1 MSTNR
6 DDSAIARLRGEGE
19 MGTLMRTYD
28 WQKTPHG
35 PPEGWPQSLRTI
47 ANIVL
52 SSRYAMWVGWGED
65 LTFFYNDAYRP
76 TLGLKHPWALGR
88 PAREVWSE
96 IWTEIGPRIQQVLS
110 SGVATYDEG
119 LLLFLGRSGFPEETY
134 HTFSYSPLADDNDAV
149 CGMLCV
155 VTEETDRIIGERRM
169 TTLRDLAA
177 RLASSNTEIEVC
189 AAVEHELVKNSKDL
203 PFTLVYLF
211 SDDGDAHL
219 TCATNMPQGNPAA
232 PSEVPAASNQLWP
245 LVEILN
251 DPVTRILDL
260 GETWAPYTLPK
271 GAWDKP
277 PRQAAL
283 IPIKQQRHERPV
295 GVLIVGINPYRP
307 LDDAYLGFLDLI
319 SGQLSAGLA
328 NARSYE
334 EERRRADALAELDRA
349 KTSFFSNVSHE
360 FRTPLT
366 LMLGPVEDLLAK
378 DSVEVENRELL
389 RVVHRSGLRLQR
401 LVNTLLD
408 FSRIEAGRAQAS
420 YQPVDLAEFTADLA
434 SSFRSTMERAGI
446 QFTVECGPLAG
457 PVYVDCEMWEK
468 VVLNLLSN
476 AFKYTLEGS
485 VTVRLAERDG
495 LAQLSVADT
504 GVGIPPE
511 ELPRLFERFH
521 RVEQTRGRTHEG
533 TGIGLALVMELIKLH
548 HGTVVV
554 ESEMGRGSTF
564 FVNLRFGAAHLP
576 QDRIG
581 ATRDSASIANH
592 SDAYVEEALRWLQV
606 PSDQTVSPAKPKNSR
621 GLVLLADDNR
631 DMRDYVSRLLGEQ
644 YEVITAANGQE
655 ALALVHSNPPDLIL
669 CDVMMPLLD
678 GFGLLRALRANPDTR
693 EVPVIL
699 LSARAGDEAK
709 EEGLASGAD
718 DYLVKPFTARELLAR
733 VSAQVGLRRERQ
745 RAQIRLRQI
754 FHQAPVG
761 IIVLRGPDLIVEL
774 ANPTYQ
780 TLLQGR
786 DLVGR
791 PFREAA
797 PELPQAIWDAFD
809 SVLNTGKPF
818 ILTDFHVPYDQ
829 NHDGINEDHW
839 FNAAYHPLLE
849 LDGKVSG
856 IIAVV
861 AEVTGQ
867 VRARMELERVNQEL
881 EEFAYV
887 SSHDLQEPL
896 RMVSIYSQLLLEHI
910 PGDGEEAQMYAGFV
924 REGVTRM
931 EALIKDLLTY
941 SRIVH
946 PEQDDPKSADLN
958 ESLKEAV
965 HILKI
970 RIDESGA
977 VIQSEQ
983 LPRVIG
989 EPFQLALVFQNL
1001 LSNAIKYRGPDAR
1014 PLIQIRAME
1023 RDDLWVVSVEDCGI
1037 GFDPQHSERI
1047 FGLFKRLH
1055 KGNYPGTGLGLAICK
1070 RIIER
1075 YGGEIWATSAG
1086 EGKGAVFSFS
1096 LRKHS

>member
-1 MSTNR
+1 MATKGN
-6 DDSAIARLRGEGE
+6 DSGIASRRGEGE
-19 MGTLMRTYD
+19 MGTLMRTHD
-28 WQKTPHG
+28 WQSTPLG
-35 PPEGWPQSLRTI
+35 RPGGWPQSLRTI

-52 SSRYAMWVGWGED
+52 SSRYAMWVGWGEE

-96 IWTEIGPRIQQVLS
+96 IWAEIGPRVQTVLAT
-110 SGVATYDEG
+110 GVATYDEG

-177 RLASSNTEIEVC
+177 RFASCNTEIEVC

-211 SDDGDAHL
+211 SDDGDARL
-219 TCATNMPQGNPAA
+219 TCATNMPPENPAA
-232 PSEVPAASNQLWP
+232 PSEMREASNQPWP
-245 LVEILN
+245 LAEILH
-251 DPVTRILDL
+251 DPATKIMDL
-260 GETWAPYTLPK
+260 GGNFTRLPT
-271 GAWDKP
+271 GAWDRS

-283 IPIKQQRHERPV
+283 IPIKQQRHECPV
-295 GVLIVGINPYRP
+295 GVLIVGLNPYRP
-307 LDDAYLGFLDLI
+307 FDDAYLGFLDLI
-319 SGQLSAGLA
+319 SGQLASGLA
-328 NARSYE
+328 NARSYQ

-378 DSVEVENRELL
+378 DTAEEENRELL
-389 RVVHRSGLRLQR
+389 RVVQRSGLRLQR

-420 YQPVDLAEFTADLA
+420 YEPIDLAELTADLA
-434 SSFRSTMERAGI
+434 SSFRSTMERAGL
-446 QFTVECGPLAG
+446 QFTVACGPLSG

-476 AFKYTLEGS
+476 AFKYTFEGA
-485 VTVRLAERDG
+485 VTIRLVERDG
-495 LAQLSVADT
+495 LVQLSVADT

-533 TGIGLALVMELIKLH
+533 TGIGLALVMELVKLH
-548 HGTVVV
+548 HGTVTV
-554 ESEMGRGSTF
+554 ESETGRGSTF
-564 FVNLRFGAAHLP
+564 TVTLRFGAAHLP

-581 ATRDSASIANH
+581 VARDISSTVQH
-592 SDAYVEEALRWLQV
+592 SDTYVEEAIRWLQEA
-606 PSDQTVSPAKPKNSR
+606 PDETGLPAKPKNSR
-621 GLVLLADDNR
+621 GRVLLADDNR
-631 DMRDYVSRLLGEQ
+631 DMRDYVSRLLGDQ

-655 ALALVHSNPPDLIL
+655 ALSLVQSNPPDLIL
-669 CDVMMPLLD
+669 SDVMMPLLD

-709 EEGLASGAD
+709 EEGLTSGAD
-718 DYLVKPFTARELLAR
+718 DYLVKPFSARELLAR
-733 VSAQVGLRRERQ
+733 VGAQIGLRRERQ
-745 RAQIRLRQI
+745 RAQRRLQQI

-761 IIVLRGPDLIVEL
+761 IIVLRGPELIVEL
-774 ANPTYQ
+774 ANPVYQ
-780 TLLQGR
+780 TLMQDR
-786 DLVGR
+786 DLIGR
-791 PFREAA
+791 PFREVV
-797 PELPQAIWDAFD
+797 PELQQVIWDAFD
-809 SVLNTGKPF
+809 SVLTTGRPF
-818 ILTDFHVPYDQ
+818 VFTDFHVPYDQ
-829 NHDGINEDHW
+829 NHDGIIEDHW
-839 FNAAYHPLLE
+839 FNAVYHPLLE
-849 LDGKVSG
+849 LDGKVAG

-896 RMVSIYSQLLLEHI
+896 RMVSIYSQLLLDSI
-910 PGDGEEAQMYAGFV
+910 PALGEEAEMYAGFV

-946 PEQDDPKSADLN
+946 PEQDDPKSTDLN
-958 ESLKEAV
+958 ESLQEALHV
-965 HILKI
+965 LKI

-977 VIQSEQ
+977 VVKSDK

-1001 LSNAIKYRGPDAR
+1001 LSNAIKYRGRDAR
-1014 PLIQIRAME
+1014 PFIQIRAKE
-1023 RDDLWVVSVEDCGI
+1023 QDDRWVVSIEDSGI

-1070 RIIER
+1070 RIVER
-1075 YGGEIWATSAG
+1075 YGGEIWATSPG

-1096 LRKHS
+1096 SRKYS